1 MKVKAVIDK
10 YPNFKVWPTGGG
22 CEAYG
27 LSLDDGGCIL
37 ITEVDDPSLPE
48 PDAEFVSIGLIDSEG
63 EEVEGVSPCPVNQL
77 EETINRM
84 IAKGTSGKPK
94 LRSSHPII

>member
-1 MKVKAVIDK
+1 MRIKSIIDK
-10 YPNFKVWPTGGG
+10 YPAMSVWPTGGG

-27 LSLDDGGCIL
+27 LPLDDGGCIL

-63 EEVEGVSPCPVNQL
+63 EEVEGVSPCAVNQL
-77 EETINRM
+77 KETIDRM
-84 IAKGTSGKPK
+84 IAKGTSSQPKP
-94 LRSSHPII
+94 RNSHPII